1 MNYSISEL
9 LTYNNISTSQLKA
22 LKKELRWSLG
32 DPSKSKIKTAIAET
46 IDNLNSENASLIDF
60 CFASKLHELTI
71 GDVVPEKLLKENNK
85 IVLFK
90 INLPIGDKLKE
101 LKLMVE
107 NGRLSNIVYPTI

>member
-32 DPSKSKIKTAIAET
+32 NPSKSKIKTAIAET

-60 CFASKLHELTI
+60 CFASKLHKLTI
-71 GDVVPEKLLKENNK
+71 GDVVPEKLLKENDK

-90 INLPIGDKLKE
+90 INLNDKLKE

-107 NGRLSNIVYPTI
+107 NGRLSNIIYPTI

>member
-32 DPSKSKIKTAIAET
+32 NPSKSKIKTAIAET

-71 GDVVPEKLLKENNK
+71 GDVVPEKLLKENNQV
-85 IVLFK
+85 VLFQ
-90 INLPIGDKLKE
+90 INLNDKLKE

-107 NGRLSNIVYPTI
+107 NGRLSNIVYPII

>member
-32 DPSKSKIKTAIAET
+32 NPSKSKIKTAIAET

-71 GDVVPEKLLKENNK
+71 GDVVPEKLLKENDK

-90 INLPIGDKLKE
+90 INLNDKLKE

-107 NGRLSNIVYPTI
+107 NGRLSNIIYPTI

>member
-9 LTYNNISTSQLKA
+9 LTYNNISASQLKA
-22 LKKELRWSLG
+22 LKKELKWSLG
-32 DPSKSKIKTAIAET
+32 NPSKSKIKTAIAET

-71 GDVVPEKLLKENNK
+71 GDVVPEKLLKENDK

-90 INLPIGDKLKE
+90 INLNDKLKE

-107 NGRLSNIVYPTI
+107 NGRLSNIVYRMNL

>member
-32 DPSKSKIKTAIAET
+32 NPSKSKIKTAIAET

-71 GDVVPEKLLKENNK
+71 GDVVPGKLLKENNQV
-85 IVLFK
+85 VLFK
-90 INLPIGDKLKE
+90 INLNDKLKE

>member
-32 DPSKSKIKTAIAET
+32 NPSKSKIKTAIAET

-71 GDVVPEKLLKENNK
+71 GDVVPEKLLKENDRV
-85 IVLFK
+85 VLFK
-90 INLPIGDKLKE
+90 INLNDKLKE

-107 NGRLSNIVYPTI
+107 NGRLSKIVYPTI

>member
-32 DPSKSKIKTAIAET
+32 NPSKSKIKTAIAET
-46 IDNLNSENASLIDF
+46 IDNLNSENTSLIDF

-71 GDVVPEKLLKENNK
+71 GDVVPEKLLKENDRV
-85 IVLFK
+85 VLFK
-90 INLPIGDKLKE
+90 INLNDKLKE

-107 NGRLSNIVYPTI
+107 NGRLSNIIYPTI

>member
-32 DPSKSKIKTAIAET
+32 NPSKSKIKTAIAET

-71 GDVVPEKLLKENNK
+71 GDVVPEKLLKENNQV
-85 IVLFK
+85 VLFQ
-90 INLPIGDKLKE
+90 INLNNKLKE

-107 NGRLSNIVYPTI
+107 NGRLSNIIYPTI

>member
-32 DPSKSKIKTAIAET
+32 NPSKSKIKTAIAET

-71 GDVVPEKLLKENNK
+71 GDVVPEKLLKENDQV
-85 IVLFK
+85 VLFE
-90 INLPIGDKLKE
+90 INLNNKLKE

-107 NGRLSNIVYPTI
+107 NGRLSNIIYPTV

>member
-32 DPSKSKIKTAIAET
+32 NPSKSKIKTAIAET
-46 IDNLNSENASLIDF
+46 IDNLKSENASLIDF

-71 GDVVPEKLLKENNK
+71 GDVVPEKLLKENDRV
-85 IVLFK
+85 VLFK
-90 INLPIGDKLKE
+90 INLNDKLKE

-107 NGRLSNIVYPTI
+107 NGRLSNIIYPTI

>member
-32 DPSKSKIKTAIAET
+32 NPTKSKIKTAIAET

-71 GDVVPEKLLKENNK
+71 GDVVPEKLLKENDRV
-85 IVLFK
+85 VLFK
-90 INLPIGDKLKE
+90 INLNDKLKE

-107 NGRLSNIVYPTI
+107 NGRLSNIIYPTI

>member
-32 DPSKSKIKTAIAET
+32 DPSKSNIKTAIAET

-90 INLPIGDKLKE
+90 INLNDKLKE

>member
-32 DPSKSKIKTAIAET
+32 NPSKSKIKTAIAET

-71 GDVVPEKLLKENNK
+71 GNVVPEKLLKENDRV
-85 IVLFK
+85 VLFK
-90 INLPIGDKLKE
+90 INLNDKLKE

-107 NGRLSNIVYPTI
+107 NGRLSNIIYPTI

>member
-32 DPSKSKIKTAIAET
+32 NPSKSKIKTAIAET

-71 GDVVPEKLLKENNK
+71 GDVVPEKLLKENNRV
-85 IVLFK
+85 VLFK
-90 INLPIGDKLKE
+90 INLNDKLKE

-107 NGRLSNIVYPTI
+107 NGRLSNIIYPTI

>member
-1 MNYSISEL
+1 MNYSVSEL

-32 DPSKSKIKTAIAET
+32 NPSKSKIKTAIAET

-71 GDVVPEKLLKENNK
+71 GDVVPEKLLKENDRV
-85 IVLFK
+85 VLFK
-90 INLPIGDKLKE
+90 INLNDKLKE

>member
-32 DPSKSKIKTAIAET
+32 NPSKSKIKTAIAET

-71 GDVVPEKLLKENNK
+71 GDVVPEKLLKENDK

-90 INLPIGDKLKE
+90 INLNDKLKE

-107 NGRLSNIVYPTI
+107 NGRLSNIVYPTV

>member
-32 DPSKSKIKTAIAET
+32 NPSNQKLKQLLLKT

-71 GDVVPEKLLKENNK
+71 GNVVPEKLLKENDRV
-85 IVLFK
+85 VLFK
-90 INLPIGDKLKE
+90 INLNDKLKE
-101 LKLMVE
+101 
-107 NGRLSNIVYPTI
+107 

>member
-9 LTYNNISTSQLKA
+9 LTYNNISTSQLRA

-32 DPSKSKIKTAIAET
+32 NPSKSKIKTAIAET

-71 GDVVPEKLLKENNK
+71 GDVVPEKLLKENDK

-90 INLPIGDKLKE
+90 INLNDKLKE
-101 LKLMVE
+101 LKLMIE

>member
-32 DPSKSKIKTAIAET
+32 NPSKSKIKTAIAET

-90 INLPIGDKLKE
+90 INLNDKLKE

>member
-32 DPSKSKIKTAIAET
+32 NPSKSKIKTAIAET

-71 GDVVPEKLLKENNK
+71 GDVVPEKLLKENNRV
-85 IVLFK
+85 ILFK
-90 INLPIGDKLKE
+90 INLNDKLKE

-107 NGRLSNIVYPTI
+107 NGRLSNIIYPTI

>member
-32 DPSKSKIKTAIAET
+32 NPAKSKIKTAIAET

-71 GDVVPEKLLKENNK
+71 GDVVPEKLLKENDK

-90 INLPIGDKLKE
+90 INLNDKLKE

-107 NGRLSNIVYPTI
+107 NGRLSNIIYPTI

>member
-32 DPSKSKIKTAIAET
+32 NPSKSKIKTAIAET

-71 GDVVPEKLLKENNK
+71 GDVVPEKLLKENDRV
-85 IVLFK
+85 VLFK
-90 INLPIGDKLKE
+90 INLNDKLKE

-107 NGRLSNIVYPTI
+107 NGRLSKIIYPTI

>member
-32 DPSKSKIKTAIAET
+32 NPSKSKIKTAIAET

-71 GDVVPEKLLKENNK
+71 GNVVPEKLLKENDRV
-85 IVLFK
+85 VLFK
-90 INLPIGDKLKE
+90 INLNDKLKE
-101 LKLMVE
+101 LKLMIE
-107 NGRLSNIVYPTI
+107 NGRLSNIIYPTI

>member
-32 DPSKSKIKTAIAET
+32 NPSKSKIKAAIAET

-71 GDVVPEKLLKENNK
+71 GDVVPEKLLKENNQV
-85 IVLFK
+85 VLFK
-90 INLPIGDKLKE
+90 INLNDKLKE

>member
-32 DPSKSKIKTAIAET
+32 NPSKSKIKTAIAET

-71 GDVVPEKLLKENNK
+71 GDVVPDKLLKENDRV
-85 IVLFK
+85 VLFK
-90 INLPIGDKLKE
+90 INLNDKLKE

>member
-32 DPSKSKIKTAIAET
+32 NPSKSKIKTAIAET

-60 CFASKLHELTI
+60 CFAFKLHELTI
-71 GDVVPEKLLKENNK
+71 GDVVPEKLLKENDK

-90 INLPIGDKLKE
+90 INLNDKLKE

>member
-32 DPSKSKIKTAIAET
+32 NPSKSKIKTAIAET

-60 CFASKLHELTI
+60 CFTSKLHELTI
-71 GDVVPEKLLKENNK
+71 GDVVPEKLLKENDRV
-85 IVLFK
+85 VLFK
-90 INLPIGDKLKE
+90 INLNDKLKE

-107 NGRLSNIVYPTI
+107 NGRLSNIIYPTI

>member
-1 MNYSISEL
+1 MNYSVSEL

-32 DPSKSKIKTAIAET
+32 NPSKSKIKTAIAET

-71 GDVVPEKLLKENNK
+71 GDVVPEKLLKENDK
-85 IVLFK
+85 MVLFK
-90 INLPIGDKLKE
+90 INLNNKLKE

>member
-32 DPSKSKIKTAIAET
+32 NPSKSKIKTAIAET

-71 GDVVPEKLLKENNK
+71 GDVVPEKLLKENDK

-90 INLPIGDKLKE
+90 INLNDKLKE
-101 LKLMVE
+101 LKLLIE
-107 NGRLSNIVYPTI
+107 NGRLSNIIYPTI

>member
-32 DPSKSKIKTAIAET
+32 NPSKSKIKTAIAET

-71 GDVVPEKLLKENNK
+71 GDVVPEKLLKENDK

-90 INLPIGDKLKE
+90 INLNNKLKE

-107 NGRLSNIVYPTI
+107 NGRLSNIIYPTI

>member
-22 LKKELRWSLG
+22 LKKELKWSLG
-32 DPSKSKIKTAIAET
+32 NPSKSKIKTAIAET

-71 GDVVPEKLLKENNK
+71 GDVVPEKLLKENDRV
-85 IVLFK
+85 VLFK
-90 INLPIGDKLKE
+90 INLNDKLKE

>member
-22 LKKELRWSLG
+22 LRKELRWSLG
-32 DPSKSKIKTAIAET
+32 NPSKSKIKTAIAET

-71 GDVVPEKLLKENNK
+71 GDVVPEKLLKENDRV
-85 IVLFK
+85 VLFK
-90 INLPIGDKLKE
+90 INLNDKLKE

-107 NGRLSNIVYPTI
+107 NGRLSNIIYPTI

>member
-32 DPSKSKIKTAIAET
+32 NPSKSKIKTAIAET

-71 GDVVPEKLLKENNK
+71 GDVVPEKLLKENDRV
-85 IVLFK
+85 VLFK
-90 INLPIGDKLKE
+90 INLNDKLKE

>member
-32 DPSKSKIKTAIAET
+32 NPSKSKIKTAIAET

-71 GDVVPEKLLKENNK
+71 GDVVPEKLLKENDK

-90 INLPIGDKLKE
+90 INLNDKLKE

>member
-32 DPSKSKIKTAIAET
+32 NPAKSKIKTAIAET

-71 GDVVPEKLLKENNK
+71 GDVVPEKLLKENDK

-90 INLPIGDKLKE
+90 INLNDKLKE
-101 LKLMVE
+101 LKLTVE

>member
-9 LTYNNISTSQLKA
+9 LTYNNISTPQLKA

-32 DPSKSKIKTAIAET
+32 NPSKSKIKTAIAET
-46 IDNLNSENASLIDF
+46 IDNLNNENASLIDF

-71 GDVVPEKLLKENNK
+71 GDVVPEKLLKENDRV
-85 IVLFK
+85 VLFK
-90 INLPIGDKLKE
+90 INLNDKLKE

-107 NGRLSNIVYPTI
+107 NGRLSNIIYPTI

>member
-32 DPSKSKIKTAIAET
+32 NPSKSKIKTAIAET

-71 GDVVPEKLLKENNK
+71 GDMVPEKLLKENDRV
-85 IVLFK
+85 VLFK
-90 INLPIGDKLKE
+90 INLNDKLKE

>member
-1 MNYSISEL
+1 MHYSISEL

-32 DPSKSKIKTAIAET
+32 NPSKSKIKTAIAET

-71 GDVVPEKLLKENNK
+71 GDVVPEKLLKENDK
-85 IVLFK
+85 VVLFK
-90 INLPIGDKLKE
+90 INLNDKLKE

>member
-1 MNYSISEL
+1 MNYSVSEL

-32 DPSKSKIKTAIAET
+32 NPSKSKIKTAIAET

-90 INLPIGDKLKE
+90 INLNDKLKE

>member
-90 INLPIGDKLKE
+90 INLNDKLKE